1 MGNSMA
7 ARILLV
13 EARRSD
19 HPSFSAGLT
28 KKGYEIECVPNGNA
42 ALTRLESIDP
52 DMVIVDAASLRTSGV
67 RICQSLRQKLDG
79 MPIVLV
85 TNKTPDP
92 EVKVEADIILT
103 LPFTVLKLSN
113 RIRPLLPVEEKD
125 LLHVGPIRL
134 YVDQKKV
141 RCLGKQSRLTPR
153 LVMLLKALMEH
164 PGEVVER
171 GKLFSLVWETEYT
184 GDTRT
189 LDVHVSWLRQ
199 EIESDPRHPRFLK
212 TVRGVGYRLDI

>member
-1 MGNSMA
+1 MA

-19 HPSFSAGLT
+19 HPSFSAGLNR
-28 KKGYEIECVPNGNA
+28 KGYEIESVPNGNA
-42 ALTRLESIDP
+42 ALKRLETIDP

-79 MPIVLV
+79 MAIVLIAS
-85 TNKTPDP
+85 KAPDP
-92 EVKVEADIILT
+92 EIKIDADVILV
-103 LPFTVLKLSN
+103 LPFTVLKLAN
-113 RIRPLLPVEEKD
+113 RIRPLLPVDEKD
-125 LLHVGPIRL
+125 LLHIGPIRL
-134 YVDQKKV
+134 YMDQKKV
-141 RCLGKQSRLTPR
+141 RCLGKQARLTPR
-153 LVMLLKALMEH
+153 MVALLKALMDH

-199 EIESDPRHPRFLK
+199 AIESDPRHPRFLK
-212 TVRGVGYRLDI
+212 TMRGVGYRLDI

>member
-1 MGNSMA
+1 MA

-19 HPSFSAGLT
+19 HPSFSTGLS
-28 KKGYEIECVPNGNA
+28 KKGYEIESVPNGNA
-42 ALTRLESIDP
+42 ALTRLETIDP
-52 DMVIVDAASLRTSGV
+52 DLVIVDAASLRTSGV

-85 TNKTPDP
+85 TNKSPDP
-92 EVKVEADIILT
+92 EVKIDADVVLI

-125 LLHVGPIRL
+125 LVHIGPIRL

-153 LVMLLKALMEH
+153 LVSLLKALMEH

-199 EIESDPRHPRFLK
+199 AIESDPRHPRFLK